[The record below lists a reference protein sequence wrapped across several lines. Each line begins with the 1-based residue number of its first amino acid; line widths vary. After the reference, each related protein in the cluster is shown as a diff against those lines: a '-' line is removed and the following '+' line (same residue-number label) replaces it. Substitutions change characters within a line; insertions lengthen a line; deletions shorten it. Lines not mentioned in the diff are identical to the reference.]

1 MKKIIFT
8 IIFAGGL
15 PSLNHTVQAQS
26 INDILGTVSSAL
38 NGGSNNNGGKVTANN
53 SNGNSSSTPLSYLT
67 NSDITSG
74 LRQALQVGARNATNN
89 LSQTNGFFG
98 NQLIKI
104 LMPPEVSQIENRL
117 RQFGFG
123 NLTDK
128 LVMSMNRAAEDASKQ
143 ALPILVNAIT
153 SFSIQDG
160 MTILKGGNTAATDL
174 LRIKTSSSLAAAFR
188 PVIAQSMGK
197 FNVQSLWNSV
207 FTTYNTL
214 PIIKNKVNTDL
225 TGYVTDRA
233 LSGLFTTI
241 GQEEKKIRIDPAS
254 AANSLIQKVFSAK

>member
-1 MKKIIFT
+1 MKKVVFT
-8 IIFAGGL
+8 IILAGGL
-15 PSLNHTVQAQS
+15 PILSHTAQAQS
-26 INDILGTVSSAL
+26 LNDIIGTVSNTL
-38 NGGSNNNGGKVTANN
+38 NGGNNNNGKVSTSS
-53 SNGNSSSTPLSYLT
+53 SNGSSSSTPLSYLT
-67 NSDITSG
+67 NSDITGG
-74 LRQALQVGARNATNN
+74 LREALKVGAKNATNS

-104 LMPPEVSQIENRL
+104 LMPPEVSQIENKL

-123 NLTDK
+123 SLTDK

-160 MTILKGGNTAATDL
+160 MTILKGDNTAATDL
-174 LRIKTSSSLAAAFR
+174 LRLKTSTALAAAFR

-197 FNVQSLWNSV
+197 YDVQNLWNTV

-225 TGYVTDRA
+225 TGYVTERA

-241 GQEEKKIRIDPAS
+241 GQEEKKIRLDPAS
-254 AANSLIQKVFSAK
+254 AANSLVQKIFSAK